1 MRRREAS
8 DDEDGEGSDGRGKTT
23 RRDSRVGIGSDG
35 ESDGQGGAQVYE
47 DDEEFDAEEDDEEL
61 EAEEEVQEELEEEGA
76 ELEESADEE
85 RGRHG
90 SIGKAESPAEGRPL
104 GEPAGDGRRSGGEP
118 VEYRGKNQVE
128 EEEKKE
134 NEPYAVPTAG
144 AFYMHDDRFQENG
157 RGRHSKSIASVLFIE
172 EGKKRKSTLLKFIII
187 SFPRRMFGG
196 RKLWDPKDDRAW
208 VHDRFEEM
216 NLQDAHYDEE
226 RRRSRGRFRG
236 CGSGKRRG
244 SDRGY
249 ARGSRSHAYYGD
261 GGNQSRAPKTVR
273 GRGPKRYEPLL
284 KHNSEIPATQN
295 KQSVKPQEPTANAN
309 AGRPSLQTSN
319 VQPEPVVPRKQI
331 FPSSLS
337 SASPPFYPSGS
348 SNQDISMSQKG
359 NAQFGSA
366 NKTLSSSMQ
375 MEDNFS
381 VSQSGSLS
389 RGKMIV
395 DSLAHDRSCVDDSP
409 RRVAGKAVA
418 GSPLQSSGFSLL
430 STNAAQSSNSRIQGR
445 GVSIGGLPNNQS
457 ALSLDQAARISAQI
471 QPPTVQQRPVQTPNQ
486 PALRISPQQL
496 GQRPGSGNQASSSSQ
511 PQSTNSSEV
520 GETDS
525 PPGSSKSKTALIGR
539 GKTSSQGTGRGSI
552 QYSGAQVIGATGT
565 VGLAHG
571 DQSFPGT
578 PALLPVMQFG
588 GQHPGGLGVPAV
600 GMALPGY
607 VAQPQLGFGNS
618 EMTWVPVLAGAAGAL
633 GASYCSPY
641 IALDGSYIARPS
653 GQTSSSVSSR
663 EASATKSASS
673 WKSPQR
679 SEIVNDEFGQHQNKP
694 RRPIS

>member
-1 MRRREAS
+1 MAAEGEDVEYESDPEDAPLPSMRRREAS

-47 DDEEFDAEEDDEEL
+47 DDEEFDDEEL

-76 ELEESADEE
+76 ELEESAGEAG
-85 RGRHG
+85 GRHG
-90 SIGKAESPAEGRPL
+90 PVGKTESPAEGWPL
-104 GEPAGDGRRSGGEP
+104 VEPAGDGRRSGGEP
-118 VEYRGKNQVE
+118 VGYRGKNQVE

-157 RGRHSKSIASVLFIE
+157 RGRH
-172 EGKKRKSTLLKFIII
+172 
-187 SFPRRMFGG
+187 RRMFGG

-236 CGSGKRRG
+236 RGSGKRRG

-261 GGNQSRAPKTVR
+261 GGNPSRAPKTVR
-273 GRGPKRYEPLL
+273 GRGPKYYEPLP
-284 KHNSEIPATQN
+284 KRNSEIPAIQN
-295 KQSVKPQEPTANAN
+295 KQCVKPQEPTANAN
-309 AGRPSLQTSN
+309 AGRPSSQTSN
-319 VQPEPVVPRKQI
+319 VQPEPVVPRKQV

-348 SNQDISMSQKG
+348 ASQDISMTQKG

-381 VSQSGSLS
+381 ASQSGSLS

-395 DSLAHDRSCVDDSP
+395 DSLAHDRLCVDDSF
-409 RRVAGKAVA
+409 RRVAGKAMA
-418 GSPLQSSGFSLL
+418 GSPLQSSGFSFS
-430 STNAAQSSNSRIQGR
+430 STNAGQSSSSRVQGR

-471 QPPTVQQRPVQTPNQ
+471 QPPIVQQRPVQTPNQ
-486 PALRISPQQL
+486 PALRISPQQF
-496 GQRPGSGNQASSSSQ
+496 GQRSGSGNQASSSSQ
-511 PQSTNSSEV
+511 PQSTNSSEA

-525 PPGSSKSKTALIGR
+525 PPGSSKSKTALIGSS
-539 GKTSSQGTGRGSI
+539 KTSSQGTGRGSV

-565 VGLAHG
+565 VGLAHA

-663 EASATKSASS
+663 ETSATKSASS

-679 SEIVNDEFGQHQNKP
+679 PEIVNDEFGQHQNKP
-694 RRPIS
+694 RRYSEMNFGQ

>member
-1 MRRREAS
+1 MAAEGEEVEYESDPEDAPLPSMRRREAS
-8 DDEDGEGSDGRGKTT
+8 DDEDGEGSDGGGKTT
-23 RRDSRVGIGSDG
+23 RRDPRAGIGSDG

-47 DDEEFDAEEDDEEL
+47 DDEEFEAEQDDEEL
-61 EAEEEVQEELEEEGA
+61 EAGEEVEEELEEEGA
-76 ELEESADEE
+76 ELEESAGEE
-85 RGRHG
+85 GGHHG
-90 SIGKAESPAEGRPL
+90 SVGKAESPAEGRPPV
-104 GEPAGDGRRSGGEP
+104 EPAGDGWRSGGEP

-157 RGRHSKSIASVLFIE
+157 RGRH
-172 EGKKRKSTLLKFIII
+172 
-187 SFPRRMFGG
+187 RRMFGG
-196 RKLWDPKDDRAW
+196 RKLWDPKDDHAW

-236 CGSGKRRG
+236 RGSGKRWG
-244 SDRGY
+244 NDRGY
-249 ARGSRSHAYYGD
+249 ARGSKSRAYCGD
-261 GGNQSRAPKTVR
+261 GGNQSRASKSVR
-273 GRGPKRYEPLL
+273 GRGPRRYEPLP

-295 KQSVKPQEPTANAN
+295 KHSVKPQEPTANAY
-309 AGRPSLQTSN
+309 AGRPSSQTSN
-319 VQPEPVVPRKQI
+319 VQLEPVVPRKQV

-348 SNQDISMSQKG
+348 SNQDVSMTQKS
-359 NAQFGSA
+359 NAQIGSA

-381 VSQSGSLS
+381 ASQSGSLS

-395 DSLAHDRSCVDDSP
+395 DSLAHDRLCADDSL
-409 RRVAGKAVA
+409 RRGAGKVMAS
-418 GSPLQSSGFSLL
+418 SPLQSSGFSLS
-430 STNAAQSSNSRIQGR
+430 STNAGQSSNSRVQGR

-457 ALSLDQAARISAQI
+457 APSLDRAARVPAQI
-471 QPPTVQQRPVQTPNQ
+471 QPPIVQQRPVQTPNQ
-486 PALRISPQQL
+486 SALRTSTQQL

-525 PPGSSKSKTALIGR
+525 PPGSSKSKTALTGR

-552 QYSGAQVIGATGT
+552 LYNGAQVIGATGT
-565 VGLAHG
+565 MGLAHG
-571 DQSFPGT
+571 DQGFPRT

-588 GQHPGGLGVPAV
+588 GQHNAGLGVPTV

-633 GASYCSPY
+633 GTSYCSPY

-653 GQTSSSVSSR
+653 GPASSSVSSR
-663 EASATKSASS
+663 ETSATKSSSS
-673 WKSPQR
+673 WKPPQR
-679 SEIVNDEFGQHQNKP
+679 PEIVNDEFGQHQNKP
-694 RRPIS
+694 RRYSEMNFGQ